1 MAVSPVVIKA
11 VITAATDKRTW
22 KALAI
27 LIAAILSPIIIVVM
41 MIAAMFSGVESANND
56 LLDYSFVG
64 ASMPSEFTDEQREMI
79 ENMRGWLGELDEIIS
94 EKENDE
100 DCSLDENMVRAAF
113 YCLNFGAE
121 LDEDFNYGA
130 FCDCFDGLTFEQL
143 ETALQNVSEHFPQYE
158 IAENIVYSIPKVYEL
173 LFDTQ
178 NAETGNRGKTGIF
191 TATARENAL
200 FKRI

>member
-11 VITAATDKRTW
+11 IVTAATDKRTW

-27 LIAAILSPIIIVVM
+27 LLATIFMPLNLLIL

-64 ASMPSEFTDEQREMI
+64 TAMPNNFTDEQRGTI
-79 ENMRGWLGELDEIIS
+79 ENMQEWLGELDEIIY
-94 EKENDE
+94 EKKNNEE
-100 DCSLDENMVRAAF
+100 RSLDENMVRAVF

-121 LDEDFNYGA
+121 LDEEFDYGA

-143 ETALQNVSEHFPQYE
+143 ETALQNVSEEFPQY
-158 IAENIVYSIPKVYEL
+158 IITENIEYSIPKVYEYL
-173 LFDTQ
+173 
-178 NAETGNRGKTGIF
+178 TGKELT
-191 TATARENAL
+191 
-200 FKRI
+200 

>member
-22 KALAI
+22 KVVG
-27 LIAAILSPIIIVVM
+27 IIIAVILLPFILLIM
-41 MIAAMFSGVESANND
+41 MIAGMVSGVESANND

-64 ASMPSEFTDEQREMI
+64 TAMPDNFTDEQRGVI
-79 ENMRGWLGELDEIIS
+79 EDMRDWLGDLDDIIS
-94 EKENDE
+94 EKKNDE
-100 DCSLDENMVRAAF
+100 DCSLDGNMVRAAF

-143 ETALQNVSEHFPQYE
+143 ETALQNVSDHFPQY
-158 IAENIVYSIPKVYEL
+158 IITENIVYSIPKVYEYL
-173 LFDTQ
+173 
-178 NAETGNRGKTGIF
+178 NGK
-191 TATARENAL
+191 EVAL
-200 FKRI
+200 